1 MPKGGLSYESRA
13 ACIADAKRKGMSAA
27 PCRNVPVTQGDQTE
41 MPMNTPGVIPPGQP
55 RMQGQ
60 RPSPM
65 QGQGQPR
72 MQGYGAGP
80 RRNSAP
86 YPNPRRKRRGPSG
99 Y

>member
-41 MPMNTPGVIPPGQP
+41 MPMNAPGVIPP
-55 RMQGQ
+55 
-60 RPSPM
+60 
-65 QGQGQPR
+65 GQPR